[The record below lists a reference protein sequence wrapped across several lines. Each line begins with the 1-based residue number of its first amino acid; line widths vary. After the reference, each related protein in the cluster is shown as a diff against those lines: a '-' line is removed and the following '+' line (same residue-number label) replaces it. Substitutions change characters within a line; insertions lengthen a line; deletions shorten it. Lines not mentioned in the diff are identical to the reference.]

1 MLPAVRG
8 QGGDGAVPLGPWAGS
23 GGGSRGLWLPVFLHI
38 YNEKAQRAAL
48 VLQESI
54 LLQERP
60 GCSSPRSPPPREPAP
75 ERLSLGS
82 RCCLLPTIVLLASTL
97 SRTVQQHGVAGD
109 SSGAG
114 ELANPDSLAPLAD
127 GGNKQERPLGGKP
140 GFILTRGSPL
150 GTVSQPTSSWPI
162 LPHPAHSP

>member
-1 MLPAVRG
+1 M
-8 QGGDGAVPLGPWAGS
+8 PLGAWAGG

-60 GCSSPRSPPPREPAP
+60 GCSSPCSPREPAP
-75 ERLSLGS
+75 ECLSLGS
-82 RCCLLPTIVLLASTL
+82 CCCLLPAIVLLASTL
-97 SRTVQQHGVAGD
+97 SRTMQQHGLAGD
-109 SSGAG
+109 SPGAG

-127 GGNKQERPLGGKP
+127 GGNKKERPLGEDP
-140 GFILTRGSPL
+140 GFILTRGSPRWHR
-150 GTVSQPTSSWPI
+150 VAARSI
-162 LPHPAHSP
+162 VAHPAHGP